1 MACCF
6 FCFLSIFLI
15 FRSPF
20 HSPTDWLLLLLLI
33 RWLLSGPAIVRARL
47 PHVRFISHV
56 SHVCHVCHVCHE
68 IVCPFQGAD
77 VVGYYWIAVI
87 KARNL
92 ISAMKTVRLILCI
105 RISSHF
111 LVESVSS
118 VRWESGVCAHIL
130 DKHML
135 IDKLFSPFFGF
146 SESFSESFSMFLLC
160 QDSVL
165 GVPPFRLSEHPSLY
179 GLSLGRS
186 SCSMERLQSE
196 LANAQAEG

>member
-146 SESFSESFSMFLLC
+146 SESFHVSPVSGFRLGSSSFSSFGTSKPLRPQPWSLKLFHGT
-160 QDSVL
+160 VTER
-165 GVPPFRLSEHPSLY
+165 VSECTS
-179 GLSLGRS
+179 
-186 SCSMERLQSE
+186 
-196 LANAQAEG
+196 